1 MALQSSGQISLNDI
15 ATELALTPPF
25 SLRSMSSTAGF
36 SSPDTISD
44 FYGYSAGPVLAPSY
58 YFVVSNRV
66 SRAGRWTREK
76 INVNSYDLYQKPDA
90 TYSGVDNYT
99 FLESYGGDPYTTRDG
114 SQLTSQRNMY
124 LTDITATGLS
134 GAYTYVV
141 STNTKGDAYYINLIQ
156 PYL

>member
-15 ATELALTPPF
+15 ATEIGLTPPF

-58 YFVVSNRV
+58 YFVVANRV
-66 SRAGRWTREK
+66 SRGGSGTRNR
-76 INVNSYDLYQKPDA
+76 IDVNSYDLYQKPDD
-90 TYSGVDNYT
+90 TYSGVGNYT
-99 FLESYGGDPYTTRDG
+99 LLAVYNGDPYITPYG
-114 SQLTSQRNMY
+114 SQLTSQSRLY
-124 LTDITATGLS
+124 LTNITATGLS
-134 GAYTYVV
+134 GAYTYEV

>member
-15 ATELALTPPF
+15 ATEIGLSPPF

-58 YFVVSNRV
+58 YFVVANRV
-66 SRAGRWTREK
+66 SRAGRWTRDR
-76 INVNSYDLYQKPDA
+76 IDVNSYDLYQKPDD
-90 TYSGVDNYT
+90 TYSSVGNYT
-99 FLESYGGDPYTTRDG
+99 LLTSYNGDQYTTREG
-114 SQLTSQRNMY
+114 NQLTSQSRLH
-124 LTDITATGLS
+124 LTSITATGLS
-134 GAYTYVV
+134 GAYTYEVG
-141 STNTKGDAYYINLIQ
+141 TNTKGDAYYINLIQ